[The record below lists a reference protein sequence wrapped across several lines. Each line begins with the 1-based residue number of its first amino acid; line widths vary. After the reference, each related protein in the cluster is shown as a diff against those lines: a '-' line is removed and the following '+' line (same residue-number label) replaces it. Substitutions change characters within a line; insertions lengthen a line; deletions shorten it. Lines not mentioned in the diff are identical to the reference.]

1 MRDRLK
7 KLLEYEYG
15 EIDFESSNELIDDGI
30 IDSLTLTGILAII
43 SMEFGIML
51 PFEEIIP
58 DNFNS
63 LDAMAELVSKYT
75 K

>member
-1 MRDRLK
+1 MRDRIK
-7 KLLEYEYG
+7 KMLENEFP
-15 EIDFESSNELIDDGI
+15 EIDFELSDELIDDGI
-30 IDSLTLTGILAII
+30 IDSLTLTGILALI

-63 LDAMAELVSKYT
+63 LDAMTELLSKYV